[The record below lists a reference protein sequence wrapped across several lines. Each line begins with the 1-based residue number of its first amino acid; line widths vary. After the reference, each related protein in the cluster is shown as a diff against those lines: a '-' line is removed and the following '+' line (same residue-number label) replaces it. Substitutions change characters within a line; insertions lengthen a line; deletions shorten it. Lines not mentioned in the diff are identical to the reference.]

1 MSSSFSISAM
11 PVSSSPQLNSRRLR
25 EGVSACHC
33 ESHDAAAFPAG
44 CAQLG
49 ARQHA
54 TCSGR
59 LGRAAAVLP
68 DYAIFVG
75 IEPVEQRA
83 RRLLPPCER
92 GRTEPNRFRVRSQKP
107 AQSIPAPKRVP
118 AFGFGRQAKD
128 LDNERQTD
136 TTDLTLAE
144 AKLRPL
150 LRLLRAGAR
159 QPTARPGA
167 QPLR

>member
-1 MSSSFSISAM
+1 MSMSSSFSISAM

-33 ESHDAAAFPAG
+33 EPHDAAAFPAG
-44 CAQLG
+44 CAQLGVLG

-75 IEPVEQRA
+75 IEPVDESVSRA
-83 RRLLPPCER
+83 QP
-92 GRTEPNRFRVRSQKP
+92 KP

-128 LDNERQTD
+128 LDNERQVWQ
-136 TTDLTLAE
+136 
-144 AKLRPL
+144 AK
-150 LRLLRAGAR
+150 R
-159 QPTARPGA
+159 QTQRTSHWPKQSSDRC
-167 QPLR
+167 